1 MIEILSGQ
9 LTMESK
15 FFLLGCYPKTYKE
28 ETAILFRS
36 TMFVTGKMDD
46 STGKCLKVF
55 IYPYGK
61 NNNNLFY

>member
-28 ETAILFRS
+28 EQQFFL
-36 TMFVTGKMDD
+36 DLQ
-46 STGKCLKVF
+46 CLLQAKWMIALV
-55 IYPYGK
+55 
-61 NNNNLFY
+61 NV